1 MGIIIGIRGSGG
13 GMSAE
18 QAAQK
23 IQENLLDQING
34 EDIDADY
41 ELIADQINGEI
52 I

>member
-1 MGIIIGIRGSGG
+1 MSLVIGIGRGPGSG
-13 GMSAE
+13 SDPVE
-18 QAAQK
+18 AQN
-23 IQENLLDQING
+23 ELLLDQING

>member
-1 MGIIIGIRGSGG
+1 MGLLITTSGSNNASG
-13 GMSAE
+13 SDPVE
-18 QAAQK
+18 AQN
-23 IQENLLDQING
+23 ELLLDQING